1 MIIEKDIDFG
11 KVLIDKLLTGGY
23 VKVGKLLV
31 EVKRSTDDKGY
42 IVDIFNNYTEE
53 LYDSFTIWDDQLED
67 EEDE

>member
-11 KVLIDKLLTGGY
+11 KVLIDKLLAGGY